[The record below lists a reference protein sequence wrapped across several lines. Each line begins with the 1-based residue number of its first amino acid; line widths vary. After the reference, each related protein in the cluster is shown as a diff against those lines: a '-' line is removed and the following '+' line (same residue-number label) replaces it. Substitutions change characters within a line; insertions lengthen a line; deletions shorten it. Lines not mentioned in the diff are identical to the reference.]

1 MDVQT
6 IGMIIAAVAVV
17 MIVLYVMDRRSKQA
31 PIEVA
36 DAAKL
41 AMGASAIAGGVAY
54 AVAGAED
61 AAGLVESVA
70 ETTQEMFV
78 GIPDF
83 YPYYQ

>member
-1 MDVQT
+1 MDIQT
-6 IGMIIAAVAVV
+6 IGMIVAAVAAV
-17 MIVLYVMDRRSKQA
+17 MLVLYVMDRRSKQE
-31 PIEVA
+31 PIEVV

-41 AMGASAIAGGVAY
+41 ALGASTIAGGVAY

-78 GIPDF
+78 GKPDF
-83 YPYYQ
+83 